1 LRRVFFSEG
10 RAEFAQRA
18 KKQLM
23 KVNAPPHVT
32 SHLLRLIGELGAS
45 GDAEEPASK
54 IYRALDAYGE
64 LLPASLITRLR
75 STLENFVEKNRAL
88 GRFFEEYFAYD
99 TLAQLDTLFERAGVG
114 PEGIRDDLVRGLR
127 LELYP
132 CKDYHDYLK
141 GRYSQD
147 CSIDHEMAVRHLSAR
162 RFFNIRIFQEGQW
175 VGNVYCLDYVG
186 SHGMLVVDRIQIA
199 ESFRVFPLRFFPQ
212 FVGAL
217 LTLLGGSGDAP
228 SAANVAQCR
237 LQIVAPQRVSNFQ
250 PVQQSFDRFA
260 EDRPRTELTLDEEDA
275 VFESYYAERF
285 VVLSDR

>member
-1 LRRVFFSEG
+1 
-10 RAEFAQRA
+10 
-18 KKQLM
+18 
-23 KVNAPPHVT
+23 
-32 SHLLRLIGELGAS
+32 
-45 GDAEEPASK
+45 
-54 IYRALDAYGE
+54 
-64 LLPASLITRLR
+64 
-75 STLENFVEKNRAL
+75 
-88 GRFFEEYFAYD
+88 
-99 TLAQLDTLFERAGVG
+99 
-114 PEGIRDDLVRGLR
+114 
-127 LELYP
+127 
-132 CKDYHDYLK
+132 
-141 GRYSQD
+141 
-147 CSIDHEMAVRHLSAR
+147 
-162 RFFNIRIFQEGQW
+162 
-175 VGNVYCLDYVG
+175 
-186 SHGMLVVDRIQIA
+186 MLVVDRIQIA